1 MGLSGRRNRLTK
13 SNFSGSILDMKKV
26 KQFFTVQDV
35 AKMLGISRQAID
47 KRIKVRKIPT
57 ETYGR
62 TRLITK
68 LDINGLIK

>member
-1 MGLSGRRNRLTK
+1 MTK
-13 SNFSGSILDMKKV
+13 SNFTGSILDMKKI